1 MKHSNFVRGTF
12 FAAIAV
18 FSVNQTALARSHD
31 APPVGVATPI
41 TQQAFVPM
49 VFGAVKGDC
58 LVINRGSG
66 GWSCN
71 KLEETGY
78 YRINFDP
85 ALPRAPICQ
94 AAATAT
100 KKEAAADDNVFT
112 TYRVGRT
119 NFHVESIDVA
129 GNGSEGWAF
138 QDASFNFLCVWAP

>member
-18 FSVNQTALARSHD
+18 FSVNQTALARGHD
-31 APPVGVATPI
+31 APVGVATPI
-41 TQQAFVPM
+41 IQQAFVPM
-49 VFGAVKGDC
+49 LFGSVKADC
-58 LVINRGSG
+58 STINAGSG
-66 GWSCN
+66 GWSCK
-71 KLEETGY
+71 KLETGF
-78 YRINFDP
+78 YRIDFDP
-85 ALPRAPICQ
+85 ALPRSPICQ

>member
-18 FSVNQTALARSHD
+18 FSVNQTALAKG
-31 APPVGVATPI
+31 PPVGVAAPV
-41 TQQAFVPM
+41 TQQVLLPM
-49 VFGAVKGDC
+49 VFGSVKADC
-58 LVINRGSG
+58 STINRGSG

-71 KLEETGY
+71 KLEVGY
-78 YRINFDP
+78 YRIDFDP
-85 ALPRAPICQ
+85 ALPRSPICQ

-112 TYRVGRT
+112 TFRVGRT

-129 GNGSEGWAF
+129 HSNTEGWIY